1 MVVGGVV
8 VLVMVTVEV
17 VEPAGAFGV
26 VSVFDAAGTTSV
38 SGLPVVSVTSSGR
51 EFFVSSEMSGSIV

>member
-1 MVVGGVV
+1 MDPLPAGGVLGVVVGGVV

-38 SGLPVVSVTSSGR
+38 SGLP
-51 EFFVSSEMSGSIV
+51 